1 MTQIKM
7 ASHDIPDIGQGR
19 GLQPRMCHRNRH
31 GKINPR
37 IGGQRAASAFRG
49 ERLVKPGKPVDDLI
63 FLRSRVEWD
72 RMVVPEGLR
81 SAGEM
86 APGRTKVGRDLGGI
100 GVERRADQRIGGEQ
114 QFLRRGAKR
123 FFGRFDAVQPP
134 PPTEGLA
141 HLSRVITR
149 SRGGGAEDIPRTAPS
164 IGLDVKVGKA
174 ARKEGEHIT
183 RRGIDASLGPAV
195 RDARHQRPGRNMV
208 GMLATSL
215 KQNGTTKS
223 GARVGSGVKPKR
235 RPVVGSQQPVI
246 QRGKPGYHAVIRHKA
261 GPHGLLSRAWRSC
274 FPLGKPAFGNTP
286 LKRRTRKRRPFETW
300 HISRINW
307 KNGIRKRFRLTPK
320 TLSGNVFLMGEPA
333 RLKVIAARLN
343 LSQSTVSRALNDYR
357 DISDRTKQLVREAA
371 EELGYQPNIH
381 ARRLALGKSET
392 LGYVMPWQDDQL
404 TESFLSELMAGMAK
418 ALSGYG
424 WDLTVLVPHSVEE
437 EIELF
442 QKIARTRHISGLV
455 ISRTYSDDQRFRMLR
470 DLQIPFVS
478 HGRSSDCDMTAWLD
492 VDNELAFA
500 EMAAHLAALGHRRI
514 AHIAG
519 PEVYNFARQRRTG
532 WRSGIDQ
539 AGLDPTESPL
549 EVTELSFEGGKAA
562 MGRLLALECPPT
574 AVCCVSDVVAIGAML
589 AIREAGLVPGRE
601 ISLIGYDGL
610 EIGAWIEPPLTTM
623 RQPQQSA
630 GRRLAEM
637 LIRLVEGTSQ
647 PSDTQELVRASL
659 VRRGTANPPVSG
671 WPAGRQAVRQQT

>member
-1 MTQIKM
+1 
-7 ASHDIPDIGQGR
+7 
-19 GLQPRMCHRNRH
+19 
-31 GKINPR
+31 
-37 IGGQRAASAFRG
+37 
-49 ERLVKPGKPVDDLI
+49 
-63 FLRSRVEWD
+63 
-72 RMVVPEGLR
+72 
-81 SAGEM
+81 
-86 APGRTKVGRDLGGI
+86 
-100 GVERRADQRIGGEQ
+100 
-114 QFLRRGAKR
+114 
-123 FFGRFDAVQPP
+123 
-134 PPTEGLA
+134 
-141 HLSRVITR
+141 
-149 SRGGGAEDIPRTAPS
+149 
-164 IGLDVKVGKA
+164 
-174 ARKEGEHIT
+174 
-183 RRGIDASLGPAV
+183 
-195 RDARHQRPGRNMV
+195 
-208 GMLATSL
+208 
-215 KQNGTTKS
+215 
-223 GARVGSGVKPKR
+223 
-235 RPVVGSQQPVI
+235 
-246 QRGKPGYHAVIRHKA
+246 
-261 GPHGLLSRAWRSC
+261 
-274 FPLGKPAFGNTP
+274 
-286 LKRRTRKRRPFETW
+286 
-300 HISRINW
+300 
-307 KNGIRKRFRLTPK
+307 
-320 TLSGNVFLMGEPA
+320 MGEPA
-333 RLKVIAARLN
+333 KLKAIAARLN

-539 AGLDPTESPL
+539 AGLNPTESPL

-623 RQPQQSA
+623 RQPQQCA